1 MLIALIILFV
11 IGGALIG
18 LLLKLLKKP
27 IKWILKLLLHAL
39 FGYIFLT
46 VLNFVGA
53 WFNIS
58 LDINWLTAIVSGVFG
73 IPGVIVLLLLKYI
86 I

>member
-1 MLIALIILFV
+1 MLIALLILLI

-18 LLLKLLKKP
+18 LLLRILKKP
-27 IKWILKLLLHAL
+27 IKWILKLLLHVL

-53 WFNIS
+53 WFGVS
-58 LDINWLTAIVSGVFG
+58 LEINWLTAVVSGVFG
-73 IPGVIVLLLLKYI
+73 VPGVIVLLLLKYLF
-86 I
+86 